1 MWHSDFLLILFTS
14 YLAGINTGMMMQYP
28 GMMGGM
34 PYNGMGPGM
43 FGSDQQASSYGG
55 TPAHELHSPSAA
67 AKGSIPGE
75 ESPKKPAM
83 MSKEEEEDG
92 PGKDTQTSQKNN
104 PESETKSEVTI

>member
-1 MWHSDFLLILFTS
+1 
-14 YLAGINTGMMMQYP
+14 MQYP

-34 PYNGMGPGM
+34 PHNGMGPGM

-75 ESPKKPAM
+75 ESLKKPAM
-83 MSKEEEEDG
+83 MSKEEEDG
-92 PGKDTQTSQKNN
+92 SGKDQTSQKNN